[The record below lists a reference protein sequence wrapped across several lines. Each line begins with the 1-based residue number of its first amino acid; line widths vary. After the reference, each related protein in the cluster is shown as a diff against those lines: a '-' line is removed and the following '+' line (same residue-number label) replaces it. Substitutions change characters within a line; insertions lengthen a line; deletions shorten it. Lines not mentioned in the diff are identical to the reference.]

1 MDRPTHARHW
11 VVVFAVTLA
20 LISYTDRV
28 VIAQAATN
36 IQAELSL
43 SRIQMG
49 WVFFVF
55 SWAYTAFEIPGGG
68 WVTAGAPG
76 SFSFGSS
83 RCGPSSPPQPA
94 GPGTTSR
101 CSSARC
107 PLWRGRSG
115 LLPQPV
121 EDVQE
126 LAARPRAHAG
136 PGTHVVRRALGRSHH
151 PFLVALLLQHVSW
164 RRAFEMFGVLGVV
177 WGAFFLW
184 WFEDRPRDHPSV
196 NAAELALIP
205 EAHVPT
211 EREDT
216 PWRAIF
222 ANRSVLLLLLQYFLL
237 SYGWWFYIQ
246 WLPTYL
252 KEARGLALAK
262 DQLKGAV
269 LAGLPLFLGG
279 IGCWLS
285 GFVEPHLARQLR
297 DGAGPARAGSLG
309 PRSHRRPP
317 VRLHPAARHPV
328 LAMLAMGLA
337 GFANDLTVP
346 VSWGVCMD
354 VGGRHTGTVSGGM
367 NMMGAG
373 GGAVAGPMVAYL
385 LRRFRRRLEPPAL
398 RRRRSLLRG
407 DGPLARDRSRDADRP
422 SGRRPPPGGLLL
434 SRPSSD
440 PRTALLHSSCLSLVS
455 ALRPGR
461 RRRSRRCTRTPRPRW
476 EPEGQHR
483 ARCNRG

>member
-1 MDRPTHARHW
+1 MERPTHARHW

-36 IQAELSL
+36 IQGELSL
-43 SRIQMG
+43 SRVQMG

-55 SWAYTAFEIPGGG
+55 SWAYTAFEIPGGWMGDRWGARIVLLRVVSLWSFFTAATG
-68 WVTAGAPG
+68 WVWNYASLLACRFLFGVGEAGCFPNLSKMMRNWLPG
-76 SFSFGSS
+76 HE
-83 RCGPSSPPQPA
+83 RLRAQ
-94 GPGTTSR
+94 
-101 CSSARC
+101 
-107 PLWRGRSG
+107 G
-115 LLPQPV
+115 LMWS
-121 EDVQE
+121 
-126 LAARPRAHAG
+126 AARWGGAV
-136 PGTHVVRRALGRSHH
+136 T
-151 PFLVALLLQHVSW
+151 PFVVALLLRHVSW
-164 RRAFEMFGVLGVV
+164 RRAFEIFGVLGIV
-177 WGAFFLW
+177 WGALFLW
-184 WFEDRPRDHPSV
+184 WFKDHPRDHAGV

-205 EAHVPT
+205 ESPAAADR
-211 EREDT
+211 ERT

-252 KEARGLALAK
+252 KEARGFALAK
-262 DQLKGAV
+262 DQLTGAV

-285 GFVEPHLARQLR
+285 GLLEPRLARRFGTARARRGLGVWCLGATGVLLVVSIQLR
-297 DGAGPARAGSLG
+297 D
-309 PRSHRRPP
+309 
-317 VRLHPAARHPV
+317 PV

-354 VGGRHTGTVSGGM
+354 IGGHHTGTVSGGM

-385 LRRFRRRLEPPAL
+385 LRA
-398 RRRRSLLRG
+398 SG
-407 DGPLARDRSRDADRP
+407 DNWNLPLYVAAVAYF
-422 SGRRPPPGGLLL
+422 GAMACWLGI
-434 SRPSSD
+434 D
-440 PRTALLHSSCLSLVS
+440 PVTPLVS
-455 ALRPGR
+455 TADAATAGTPAVARPAA
-461 RRRSRRCTRTPRPRW
+461 P
-476 EPEGQHR
+476 
-483 ARCNRG
+483 

>member
-43 SRIQMG
+43 SRVQMG

-55 SWAYTAFEIPGGG
+55 SWAYTAFEIPGGWMGDRWGARIVLLRVVTLWSFFTAATG
-68 WVTAGAPG
+68 WVWNYASLLACRFLFGVGEAGCFPNLSKMIRAWL
-76 SFSFGSS
+76 
-83 RCGPSSPPQPA
+83 PPRERLRAQ
-94 GPGTTSR
+94 
-101 CSSARC
+101 
-107 PLWRGRSG
+107 G
-115 LLPQPV
+115 LLWS
-121 EDVQE
+121 
-126 LAARPRAHAG
+126 AARWGGAV
-136 PGTHVVRRALGRSHH
+136 T
-151 PFLVALLLQHVSW
+151 PFLVALMLRHVSW
-164 RRAFEMFGVLGVV
+164 RRAFEAFGLLGIAWGVL
-177 WGAFFLW
+177 FYR
-184 WFEDRPRDHPSV
+184 WFRDRPRDHPAV

-205 EAHVPT
+205 DSPLPSHHAE
-211 EREDT
+211 T

-252 KEARGLALAK
+252 KEARGFSLPGN
-262 DQLKGAV
+262 QLLGAM

-279 IGCWLS
+279 VGCWLS
-285 GFVEPHLARQLR
+285 GVVEPRLAARFGAARARRGMGVWCLGATGLLVLLSIQLR
-297 DGAGPARAGSLG
+297 D
-309 PRSHRRPP
+309 
-317 VRLHPAARHPV
+317 PV
-328 LAMLAMGLA
+328 LAMLAMGFA

-385 LRRFRRRLEPPAL
+385 LRLSGDDWNVPLYVAAAAYFGAMACWFGIDPVTPIAGADEAAPAPV
-398 RRRRSLLRG
+398 
-407 DGPLARDRSRDADRP
+407 GPVGP
-422 SGRRPPPGGLLL
+422 
-434 SRPSSD
+434 
-440 PRTALLHSSCLSLVS
+440 
-455 ALRPGR
+455 
-461 RRRSRRCTRTPRPRW
+461 
-476 EPEGQHR
+476 
-483 ARCNRG
+483 